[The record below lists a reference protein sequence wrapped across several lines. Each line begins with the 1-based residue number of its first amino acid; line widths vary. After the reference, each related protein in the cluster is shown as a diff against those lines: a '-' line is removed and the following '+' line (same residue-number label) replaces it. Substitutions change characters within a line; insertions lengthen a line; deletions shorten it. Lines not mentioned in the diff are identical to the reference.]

1 MANTGRSAFQ
11 YLLNAISIDN
21 HTGVHLMI
29 NATNDFEKC
38 AKIA

>member
-29 NATNDFEKC
+29 NAMSDFEKC